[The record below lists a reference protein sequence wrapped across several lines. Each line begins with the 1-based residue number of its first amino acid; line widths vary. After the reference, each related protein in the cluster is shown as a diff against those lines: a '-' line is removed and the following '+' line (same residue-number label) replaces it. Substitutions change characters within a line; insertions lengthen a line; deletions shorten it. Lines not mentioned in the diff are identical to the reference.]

1 VLYNVSP
8 PTISRIHHQLA
19 IGRGGKQEAVGPW
32 KNQHWLDCCAAQS
45 PDGDAKL
52 WWSKLK
58 DALGT
63 NSSAFV
69 DASYQ
74 EGPVVHCQHYRGR
87 AR

>member
-1 VLYNVSP
+1 MGDLLP
-8 PTISRIHHQLA
+8 DRKAFLCMGHRRPDE
-19 IGRGGKQEAVGPW
+19 IGKLFGA
-32 KNQHWLDCCAAQS
+32 
-45 PDGDAKL
+45 AKL

-63 NSSAFV
+63 DSSAFV

-74 EGPVVHCQHYRGR
+74 EGPVVHCQHYRVR